1 MLLGRPELLCGA
13 QQRRSHGG
21 ARCAGG
27 AEEPT
32 RERGGSEAGNGRGGG
47 AGPLVRPFKIKPL
60 PCFPLGAPRSHVTTL
75 LPIAGSRAP
84 FRKSFQKFD
93 LVFLFSFR
101 QAGTW

>member
-13 QQRRSHGG
+13 QQRRSYGG

-47 AGPLVRPFKIKPL
+47 RGLWSGRLKSNRFRASYWVR
-60 PCFPLGAPRSHVTTL
+60 
-75 LPIAGSRAP
+75 RA
-84 FRKSFQKFD
+84 
-93 LVFLFSFR
+93 
-101 QAGTW
+101 AT

>member
-47 AGPLVRPFKIKPL
+47 
-60 PCFPLGAPRSHVTTL
+60 GASDQAVYNQTASV
-75 LPIAGSRAP
+75 LPIGCAAQPRDHPSTNRGQPRA
-84 FRKSFQKFD
+84 
-93 LVFLFSFR
+93 FSKVVSEV
-101 QAGTW
+101 